1 MIKLGSIKPTV
12 FSDDGGYCLRYNLY
26 SSGLA
31 TLINMKN
38 NEENKI
44 HLPKAIAACAISKN
58 GDEIANIDDRG
69 NIYLTDTKSLKTEK
83 ITNIFSEF
91 SLAEEAMPRAMF
103 FLDDLNKIVTFIYFE
118 QYKPREEFQCVVV
131 TDLQNKKSEIALK
144 IENSCFLSVEK
155 KSNKFTLF
163 LIMRKPKQQYGFI
176 KFEIPAKITVL
187 NFESAKQYGVDR
199 WYLKNLSPSIFDF
212 SDRYFYGIKMPG
224 VFGIHY
230 KNCCFFDYKNKRVI
244 SNEGAVWKGKT
255 FEFINWLP
263 KNNLFL
269 FKLKDID
276 NYYVG
281 DIESKSVI
289 AGIAFNGFDIDIRKY
304 FPNTEPITINLA
316 NKKDFSFTNK
326 SQPINSMYVAN
337 DKFIVFGN
345 GKSEFALEMDAL
357 MEILE
362 AQSEKVQSRKGSRP
376 LKI

>member
-1 MIKLGSIKPTV
+1 MIKLGTIKPTV
-12 FSDDGGYCLRYNLY
+12 YCDDGNYCLRYHLY
-26 SSGLA
+26 SSGSA

-38 NEENKI
+38 NEIKKI
-44 HLPKAIAACAISKN
+44 QLPKSIAACAISSK
-58 GDEIANIDDRG
+58 GDKISNIDGSG
-69 NIYLTDTKSLKTEK
+69 NVYVTDTQSLKTEK

-91 SLAEEAMPRAMF
+91 SLEKEAMPRGMF
-103 FLDDLNKIVTFIYFE
+103 FLDGLNKIVTFIYFE

-131 TDLQNKKSEIALK
+131 TDLQKKKSEIVLK

-155 KSNKFTLF
+155 KNNNFTLF
-163 LIMRKPKQQYGFI
+163 LIMRKPKQQFGFI
-176 KFEIPAKITVL
+176 KFEIPNKITDWH
-187 NFESAKQYGVDR
+187 FESSKQYGMDR

-230 KNCCFFDYKNKRVI
+230 KNCCFFDHKNKSVI

-255 FEFINWLP
+255 LEFINWLP

-269 FKLKDID
+269 FKLKDVD

-289 AGIAFNGFDIDIRKY
+289 AGIAFNGFDIDVRKY
-304 FPNTEPITINLA
+304 FPNAEPITLNLA

-326 SQPINSMYVAN
+326 SIPISSMYVPN
-337 DKFIVFGN
+337 DKFVVFGN
-345 GKSEFALEMDAL
+345 GKNEFAMEMEAF
-357 MEILE
+357 MEL
-362 AQSEKVQSRKGSRP
+362 
-376 LKI
+376 LD